1 MEDYNAPFKM
11 GELVDSLKKSHDT
24 AVGPDD
30 IHYQILKHLPECTL
44 DTLLNIYNQ
53 IWDGGDFPTEWRE
66 AIIIPIQKPDQII
79 RLESAVREAF
89 VKREHL
95 VSVYFDLEKA
105 YDTTWR
111 YGVMKDLHEA
121 GLRGRMPIFIAKFL
135 INRKFSV
142 RIGGTLSE
150 IYDQEEGVPQG
161 SILAVTLFS
170 IKINSIM
177 KCLGNGID
185 GSLYVDDFLICY
197 QSKQMNTI
205 ERHLQLCLNK
215 IQKWADENGF
225 KFSQTKTVSMHFCNL
240 RKLHHEP
247 TLTLS
252 GLAIPVVQEHKFL
265 GVIFDNKLSF
275 IPHIKY
281 LKARC
286 LEALNLLKVV
296 SRFDWGADSI
306 VLLRLYR
313 ALVRSK
319 LDYGSIVYGSARTS
333 YIGMLDTV
341 HHQGIRLS
349 LGAFRTSPVESL
361 YVEANEE
368 SLYRRRE
375 RLPLQYAIKLSS
387 TPNNPTFDTVFRPK
401 YSEIFAIRPNAIPT
415 FGLRIK
421 DLIDEANI
429 NIETIRQATMP
440 ESPSWH
446 LESPLIIYGLK
457 TVKKVDTN
465 PLVFQGLF
473 NDVQDKYFDH
483 QFLYTDGAKD
493 DHKVGCAV
501 VSNFNIVKR
510 RLPGQASIYTA
521 ELCAILLALDVVN
534 NSNKDKYVICVDSLS
549 CLQAIEHQHID
560 HPLVLDVLEKYS
572 VLVNK
577 TIILLGTQSCGY
589 TRK

>member
-1 MEDYNAPFKM
+1 MKLFTSTLHDLSVSAIPKTSSVAKKLHKPWWNDECQEACTNRKKALKLFKRQPSSENLNKFKYLYAKARRIIRENMRKSWRDYVSKLNHKTPTNKVWDMVSKITGKKVFPSIKQLKKDGNNITEVNEIANVLANNIVKNSSTENYSEKFKRHKIKAEHTALNFNTNNMEDYNAPFKM

-53 IWDGGDFPTEWRE
+53 IWDGGDFTTEWRE
-66 AIIIPIQKPDQII
+66 ATIIPIPKPGKDTTNPNNYRPIALTSCICKTFERMVNSRLVWYSEKHSIITAYQSGFRKSRSTIDQII

-121 GLRGRMPIFIAKFL
+121 GLRGKMPIFIANFL

-225 KFSQTKTVSMHFCNL
+225 KFSQSKTVSMHFCNL

-247 TLTLS
+247 TLTLN

-286 LEALNLLKVV
+286 LKALNLLKVV

-319 LDYGSIVYGSARTS
+319 LDYGSIVYGSAIS
-333 YIGMLDTV
+333 GFL
-341 HHQGIRLS
+341 
-349 LGAFRTSPVESL
+349 LG
-361 YVEANEE
+361 
-368 SLYRRRE
+368 
-375 RLPLQYAIKLSS
+375 
-387 TPNNPTFDTVFRPK
+387 
-401 YSEIFAIRPNAIPT
+401 
-415 FGLRIK
+415 
-421 DLIDEANI
+421 
-429 NIETIRQATMP
+429 
-440 ESPSWH
+440 H
-446 LESPLIIYGLK
+446 LEHRPWKIFMLK
-457 TVKKVDTN
+457 QMRSHCTDAE
-465 PLVFQGLF
+465 
-473 NDVQDKYFDH
+473 NDCHCNMQ
-483 QFLYTDGAKD
+483 
-493 DHKVGCAV
+493 
-501 VSNFNIVKR
+501 
-510 RLPGQASIYTA
+510 
-521 ELCAILLALDVVN
+521 
-534 NSNKDKYVICVDSLS
+534 
-549 CLQAIEHQHID
+549 
-560 HPLVLDVLEKYS
+560 
-572 VLVNK
+572 
-577 TIILLGTQSCGY
+577 
-589 TRK
+589 